1 MLYTIVKQGPPGQFT
16 ERDDPA
22 TFDDNGDPTAV
33 LPYLQSRQQADGVCR
48 AAAAIEPPPE

>member
-1 MLYTIVKQGPPGQFT
+1 MLYTIVKEGPPGQFT
-16 ERDDPA
+16 EQDDPA